1 MVTPHSCFDQFE
13 IIRVLKFHPFGNFD
27 ISITNSTIFLI
38 LPALYIVFLY
48 NTNIKKGLLV
58 PGRYQSL
65 LEVFYEIWHSLIKDN
80 IGQDGYRFFPFMLTL
95 GLFIITINLFGLI
108 PYTFTPTTHIAMTF
122 TLSFAIFLTVNFIG
136 FSRYPTTFVSF
147 LMPAGA
153 PLGMAPFLVL
163 IELCSHTAKALT
175 LGLRLAANMIGGH
188 LLLNI
193 ISGFAW
199 QMLTCGI
206 FTITLGAIIPI
217 FVGLFVCVLEIG
229 VACIQAYVF
238 CLLTVIYLNEGLNLH

>member
-1 MVTPHSCFDQFE
+1 
-13 IIRVLKFHPFGNFD
+13 
-27 ISITNSTIFLI
+27 
-38 LPALYIVFLY
+38 
-48 NTNIKKGLLV
+48 
-58 PGRYQSL
+58 
-65 LEVFYEIWHSLIKDN
+65 
-80 IGQDGYRFFPFMLTL
+80 MLTL

-122 TLSFAIFLTVNFIG
+122 TLSFAIFLTVNYIG

-193 ISGFAW
+193 ISGFA
-199 QMLTCGI
+199 
-206 FTITLGAIIPI
+206 
-217 FVGLFVCVLEIG
+217 
-229 VACIQAYVF
+229 
-238 CLLTVIYLNEGLNLH
+238 